1 MRRTWRGR
9 SPSLRFPLVRA
20 LLLIVDGLGV
30 GDAPDAKQFHPTGAN
45 TLGNLLSLKPT
56 LAIPV
61 LTGMGLL
68 EILHGRVYDPPSC
81 QASASY
87 GRMRPT
93 AAGNDSMSGHWELAG
108 VVGTEP
114 FAVYEQF
121 PDELVQALE
130 RETGCKFLGNIRI
143 SALEA
148 FRRYG
153 KTHLETGSPILFTSA
168 SSALQIS
175 AHDSVMSPGQL
186 YEIGRIAR
194 RVADKWK
201 IARVILK
208 PFTGSPGSWEEAKGR
223 HDLTRP
229 PPRTVFNAIADAG
242 LPVAGVGKVADLFA
256 QSGITRTIPAA
267 SDREA
272 LEAITHLWEDLRDGL
287 VVANLSDT
295 DTLYGHRRDPA
306 GFARSLA
313 RTDQWLGD
321 FIAEMEDDDLLIITS
336 DHGNDPTFPGTDHT
350 REEIPVLVRYDSK
363 TGPLGLRESLADVAA
378 TLLNFFQPP
387 IPENARIPGS
397 PLLTFHRPPHGFVPH

>member
-1 MRRTWRGR
+1 M
-9 SPSLRFPLVRA
+9 RA

-45 TLGNLLSLKPT
+45 TLGNLLTLTPN

-61 LTGMGLL
+61 LTEMGLL
-68 EILHGRVYDPPSC
+68 EVLHGRVYDPPSC

-87 GRMRPT
+87 GRMRPI

-108 VVGTEP
+108 VVASEP
-114 FAVYEQF
+114 FAVFERF
-121 PDELVQALE
+121 PDDLVQALE
-130 RETGCKFLGNIRI
+130 NETGCTFLGNARV

-148 FRRYG
+148 FRRFG
-153 KTHLETGSPILFTSA
+153 NAHLKTGSPILFTSA
-168 SSALQIS
+168 SSALQIA
-175 AHDSVMSPGQL
+175 AHEAVISPGQL
-186 YEIGRIAR
+186 YEIGRKAR
-194 RVADKWK
+194 KVADDWK
-201 IARVILK
+201 IARVITK
-208 PFTGSPGSWEEAKGR
+208 PFTGAAGHWADAEGR

-242 LPVAGVGKVADLFA
+242 LPVVSVGKVADLFA
-256 QSGITRTIPAA
+256 QSGITRSLPAA

-272 LEAITHLWEDLRDGL
+272 LEATSRLWDGLRDGL
-287 VVANLSDT
+287 VVANLNDT

-306 GFARSLA
+306 GFAHSLE
-313 RTDQWLGD
+313 RLDRWLGE
-321 FIAEMEDDDLLIITS
+321 FIASMEEDDLLILTS

-363 TGPLGLRESLADVAA
+363 TGPSGLRESLADVAA

-387 IPENARIPGS
+387 IPESSRIPGS
-397 PLLTFHRPPHGFVPH
+397 PILTFHRPPSGFAPR